1 MSFLLQTPRLTLIP
15 LQQLHLLVWQKSG
28 RKDLEKMLNL
38 QHNPWKMESFYEQ
51 ETSQALCDFW
61 IPQTAKFPLDYYW
74 YTNWEIIL
82 KSSSCS
88 VGGIGLAGLPDNEGT
103 TEIGYAL
110 DEKFRGQGIA
120 TEAVQAISEWAFLDS
135 GLHILRAETP
145 VDNAGS
151 QRVLEK
157 NKFQKTGEKTIALE
171 IPLQVFTWERRR
183 Y

>member
-1 MSFLLQTPRLTLIP
+1 MQFKLHTSRLSLIP
-15 LQQLHLLVWQKSG
+15 LNQLQLQVWHKSG
-28 RKDLEKMLNL
+28 RKDLEKMLDLN
-38 QHNPWKMESFYEQ
+38 HNPWGVELFYEQ
-51 ETSQALCDFW
+51 ETAQALVNYW

-82 KSSSCS
+82 NSSSCS

-103 TEIGYAL
+103 TEVGYVI
-110 DEKFRGQGIA
+110 DQKFRGQGIA
-120 TEAVQAISEWAFLDS
+120 SEAVKALTEWAFQDA
-135 GLHILRAETP
+135 GLRILRAETP

-157 NKFQKTGEKTIALE
+157 NDFQKTGEKTLPLE
-171 IPLQVFTWERRR
+171 IPLQVFTWERLR